1 VWQEVAGE
9 LAELPAV
16 RAEDGLIA
24 AEGADELATRRS
36 SKTGLPSPTH
46 PDALGY

>member
-1 VWQEVAGE
+1 VAGE

-24 AEGADELATRRS
+24 DGTGAADELANRRS
-36 SKTGLPSPTH
+36 ARKTG
-46 PDALGY
+46 